1 MNKVTDD
8 LRRCFSNAAPLE
20 ESRAITVGEVKLF
33 RNVIADAIEALEKKT
48 ATESKCGCTHCST
61 STRTPTSKDMLRFRK
76 GNRVQ
81 FVKNPR
87 ATHRDYVGK
96 IGEVAQ
102 AGGLSFGYDYDI
114 IGIEGKGTI
123 YADDSDLV
131 LFTPS
136 TTPRTFKKGDIVRH
150 DFYPEEEW
158 TVRSIYGNT
167 IVCDRPRNP
176 SYTTTSSL
184 LTLIRPG
191 EDLKERAEKAE
202 KALAEEREEYE
213 RGRSTILHLRHEI
226 TRLVGTLDIA
236 HRAQDVTHAT
246 LTKAMEERQELSVK
260 LAAASKA
267 SAELFKARMECADRA
282 DGYIRERDALRTE
295 LAETKKV
302 LAQIK
307 EWCDEDCPDA
317 SDKRTALS
325 SFLNLRASR
334 SDAMSEL
341 AKAKQGNKPRSRT
354 REVIEADVKAYHDE
368 LNAWTAGPHE
378 HVQAMKAVGFRIR
391 VGK

>member
-1 MNKVTDD
+1 MGKKMNKVTDD
-8 LRRCFSNAAPLE
+8 LRRCFSNAAPPE

-48 ATESKCGCTHCST
+48 ITEPKCGCTHCST
-61 STRTPTSKDMLRFRK
+61 STRTPMSKNMLRFRK

-102 AGGLSFGYDYDI
+102 AGGLSCGYDYNI

-123 YADDSDLV
+123 FADDSDLV

-213 RGRSTILHLRHEI
+213 RGRSTILHLRHEV

-236 HRAQDVTHAT
+236 HRVQDVTHAT

-260 LAAASKA
+260 LAAAEQA
-267 SAELFKARMECADRA
+267 STELRKELDDAKREASVWKRECEMFSNAWSRELGPRRPKSHLIDELVVGTKDLVA
-282 DGYIRERDALRTE
+282 ERDALRT
-295 LAETKKV
+295 
-302 LAQIK
+302 
-307 EWCDEDCPDA
+307 
-317 SDKRTALS
+317 
-325 SFLNLRASR
+325 
-334 SDAMSEL
+334 EL